1 MAKEP
6 KRRKDGTLKKRMS
19 NKKYR
24 VLHGIGIVLLA
35 LLVGVAN
42 IAGDL
47 ASGLL
52 NSYVSTGKSSV
63 QNPAETVDWDT
74 DYYDVRYASADEA
87 KEAAYAVARKIQNE
101 GTVLLA
107 NDGVLPLDE
116 GSTVRPF
123 GYAYEN
129 PIYGQLTTG
138 GSAKM
143 AKDPVTPEQ
152 GLSAFAIDTAA
163 VDAMHAAGEPMVTVE
178 AEGTSAAGEAGSM
191 LGGDCKLYEYD
202 AAIYDDLAAADAGT
216 TGIVFITRAGQEGQ
230 DQKFDAYEDG
240 TPHYLALSANEKG
253 AIAASKATCDHTVVV
268 LVGSA
273 VMEFGELVEGD
284 LAVDAILYYGH
295 CGDRGMEALSEILTG
310 AVNPSGHTVDIW
322 PADLTAGPTYTASGE
337 HTYTNLSTE
346 SGSFTDGGTFNRTF
360 NEYREGVYMG
370 YRWYETADEVD
381 ASFDYDAEVVF
392 PFGHGLS
399 YTTFEKTLD
408 SVEMSDGMVTATV
421 TVTNTGSVA
430 GKDVVQLY
438 ASSPYTELDQQ
449 LGIEKPSC
457 YLVAFDKTAELAP
470 GASETVTLSFST
482 DDLTSYSYAH
492 VNGDGTVGCYV
503 LEAGD
508 YAISLRENSHDV
520 IDSKDVTIADTT
532 WYDGSDNAHV
542 RDAEK
547 QMQSA
552 LDDEGNALIDDSVEY
567 QAATNHFQNMSDY
580 MVEESELLTRSDWN
594 ATQPDVPETRE
605 ISDEFT
611 DRHDL
616 YVTFDPETDPE
627 YGNVE
632 GSKVYAAEA
641 PISDA
646 SNGLVASDLRG
657 LDYDDPRWDELLDQI
672 DWDADADSIKL
683 NFSGDAYM
691 TQAIDSIGLP
701 GTVDEDGA
709 NGLKVPG
716 GTDQG
721 YDLTKSSSTGF
732 APLMASTWNTELVY
746 EMAAAFGQ
754 ESLQHQING
763 WYAPAI
769 NLHRSAFSGRVFE
782 YYSEDP
788 LISGKM
794 AAAAISGAGD
804 QGMYCYLKHFALNET
819 DTGRS
824 RLICT
829 WADEQTMRELYLRAF
844 EIAFREGRMTV
855 RYSDGNGGLT
865 STVRRA
871 GNAVMASQ
879 TCLGTQLGHTNY
891 ALLTELLR
899 GEWGFEGMV
908 ISDYWVWS
916 GDNHRD
922 LALRAGC
929 DTYLCMPMSLM
940 WSISDYDSA
949 TSRVAMREAIHNT
962 AYTVVNSSAMQGVAP
977 GGTVRVSPASW
988 QYAIWAFT
996 GVGLALIAWRIWR
1009 MVQRGKDELE
1019 HPDWYKRSAKAEAR
1033 LQKRLAQSA

>member
-1 MAKEP
+1 MAKHQQGGQP
-6 KRRKDGTLKKRMS
+6 KRKMS
-19 NKKYR
+19 NTAYR
-24 VLHGIGIVLLA
+24 VLHGIGIT
-35 LLVGVAN
+35 LLVLVMALANVA
-42 IAGDL
+42 GTV

-52 NSYVSTGKSSV
+52 NSYVGTGKSSIV
-63 QNPAETVDWDT
+63 TPADKADWDGT
-74 DYYDVRYASADEA
+74 FYDVKYANAEEA
-87 KEAAYAVARKIQNE
+87 KEAAYAVARQIQDE
-101 GTVLLA
+101 GTVLLSNNGA
-107 NDGVLPLDE
+107 LPLAA
-116 GSTVRPF
+116 GSIVRPF

-143 AKDPVTPEQ
+143 AKNPVTPEQ
-152 GLSAFAIDTAA
+152 GLAGFAIDTAA
-163 VDAMHAAGEPMVTVE
+163 IDAMHAAGEPEVTIE
-178 AEGTSAAGEAGSM
+178 AAGTHAAGEAGSM

-202 AAIYDDLAAADAGT
+202 ASIYNGLATAEPGT

-240 TPHYLALSANEKG
+240 TPHYLALSENEKG

-295 CGDRGMEALSEILTG
+295 CGDRGFEAFGDILTG

-322 PADLTAGPTYTASGE
+322 PTDLTAGPTYTALGE
-337 HTYTNLSTE
+337 HAYDNLPTT
-346 SGSFTDGGTFNRTF
+346 SGSFTDGGEFMRTF

-381 ASFDYDAEVVF
+381 PSFDYDAAVVF

-408 SVEMSDGMVTATV
+408 NVALRNGTVTATV
-421 TVTNTGSVA
+421 TVTNTGTVA

-438 ASSPYTELDQQ
+438 ASSPYTELDRE

-457 YLVAFDKTAELAP
+457 YLVAFDKTGLLEP
-470 GASETVTLSFST
+470 GASETVTLTFST
-482 DDLTSYSYAH
+482 DDLCSYSYAH
-492 VNGDGTVGCYV
+492 VNANGTTGCYV

-520 IDSKDVTIADTT
+520 IASKNVTVADTT
-532 WYDGSDNAHV
+532 FYDGSDNAHV

-547 QMQSA
+547 QMQSE
-552 LDDEGNALIDDSVEY
+552 LDVEGNAVIDASATY
-567 QAATNHFQNMSDY
+567 QAATNRFQNMSDY
-580 MVEESELLTRSDWN
+580 MANDSELLTRADW
-594 ATQPDVPETRE
+594 AGTQPDVPETRSIPE
-605 ISDEFT
+605 AYTE
-611 DRHDL
+611 RHDL
-616 YVTFDPETDPE
+616 YITFDPATDPE
-627 YGNVE
+627 YGDVE
-632 GSKVYAAEA
+632 GSKIYAAEA
-641 PISDA
+641 PTSNVK
-646 SNGLVASDLRG
+646 NGLVASDLRG
-657 LDYDDPRWDELLDQI
+657 IAYDDPKWDELLDQI
-672 DWDADADSIKL
+672 DWNADAESIKL
-683 NFSGDAYM
+683 NFSGDAYL
-691 TQAIDSIGLP
+691 TQAIDSIALP
-701 GTVDEDGA
+701 STLDEDGA

-716 GTDQG
+716 GADQG
-721 YDLTKSSSTGF
+721 YDLTKSSSSGF

-754 ESLQHQING
+754 EALQHGISG

-794 AAAAISGAGD
+794 AAAAVSGAGD

-824 RLICT
+824 ALICT

-844 EIAFREGRMTV
+844 EIAFREARMTE
-855 RYSDGNGGLT
+855 RYLDDAGTMQSR
-865 STVRRA
+865 VMRA
-871 GNAVMASQ
+871 ATATMASQ

-891 ALLTELLR
+891 ALLTDLLR

-908 ISDYWVWS
+908 ISDYWVWN

-929 DTYLCMPMSLM
+929 DTYLCMPMSMM

-949 TSRVAMREAIHNT
+949 TARSAMRAAIHNT
-962 AYTVVNSSAMQGVAP
+962 AYAVVNSNAMQGVVP
-977 GGTVRVSPASW
+977 GATVHVGPANW
-988 QYAIWAFT
+988 QYAIWAVT
-996 GVGLALIAWRIWR
+996 AVCLALIANAVRLI
-1009 MVQRGKDELE
+1009 VKRGKDELA
-1019 HPDWYKRSAKAEAR
+1019 HPELYKRSKRAEAK
-1033 LQKRLAQSA
+1033 LQRKLAK